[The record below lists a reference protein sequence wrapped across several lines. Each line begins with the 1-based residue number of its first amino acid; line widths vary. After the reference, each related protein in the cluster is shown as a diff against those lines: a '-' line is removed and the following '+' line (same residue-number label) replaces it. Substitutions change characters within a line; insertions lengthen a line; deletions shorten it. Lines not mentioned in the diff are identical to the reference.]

1 MAARAAL
8 QTIQIFNPYVN
19 GNGSFNAYSYYDHG
33 VETQENFRDVFP
45 VTDQCERSAQL
56 MGDDYVR
63 LKFNL
68 TAYVPMAAFS
78 FIRYD
83 GQTFFLMNDYCP
95 HSNGS
100 RKIYD
105 GQGNAEVVS
114 DSYEYDMKFYSV
126 ANMLRKPICYRHV
139 KVAKGATA
147 ADGYHEWDEPEI
159 TVSATLPTMYVIIVQ
174 SIARYTTRL
183 DSNLLLTQMLATI
196 PTNGLDGIAPSTN
209 VKLTADTEL
218 ATFNFNGDKIA
229 DVCTTVANA
238 YSDAKKETEWYIEED
253 ANHSLT
259 LHFCKCLDT
268 QSMNHADDFSYKNT
282 EGINRETHPVI
293 TGGLKKVDYSRDESN
308 IPQVI
313 IPYGSER
320 NMTYQAVKGIDE
332 VSQMQ
337 STFGKRLRLKAN
349 HTCTV
354 DGVTYPTAA
363 MQAAGI
369 TGAYAVK
376 DKDNN
381 TVILGVDAHGGIAND
396 QVNTGNE
403 KVEYFDDVYPQC
415 HFVVSKVEERS
426 KKKDGNTIPEYTCEG
441 IVVDAQGQIVQPE
454 GDFYPLQIE
463 EGKTLSVRF
472 ESGYLNG
479 REFDIANKTQKK
491 TNPSTGQPETNYTL
505 RFVIVADGSI
515 EDGTLIP
522 SGNFKPR
529 AREAGGYEGDK
540 FALFNMK
547 MPEAY
552 ITYAQ
557 EELAQKAYEKLI
569 EYQDTVPDVK
579 CTSDPDSFGGKDVY
593 FGAQYTINSEKL
605 GFTLNAQNRRVPID
619 FISRVVAYSYKLTKV
634 NDVSFTLSSALV
646 RGVLSEMAAAITNVS
661 YATEGLGQRSIN
673 LSRRGWRDASE
684 VADMITSM
692 NTEMMLVGNEKYQ
705 FGYTSEILPLHTN
718 GVFTGLKVSYGQLQH
733 TQQPYIDYANGG
745 LWQIQPEAS
754 LNADYQGNALDGTK
768 PYYVFAVCG
777 TDNLEWATVI
787 LMDKDAAET
796 NGVYHKDTEISDQ
809 DQYPQYL
816 LLGILSSE
824 FAEEKNGQMTYERV
838 FSPTCGFTA
847 IEGGTITTEQIQ
859 DANRQLIIDF
869 LSKPPRIIARG
880 GAEIIGNITFKSFKD
895 ANGNEV
901 TVGSRNLL
909 RGTDWFD
916 TDHYT
921 GGVLGI
927 NDTLWS
933 SARWRA
939 ASTTTGRETTVHTF
953 SSGKPIPSISTYVK
967 IKLTAAQSGWVD
979 IAQDSVSPVKKGKTY
994 MLSVY
999 AKATTAAA
1007 AKIHLGAWTNSTGTV
1022 HSKADVSQDL
1032 TSSWKRYTFMFMW
1045 EWDEVPNIYFGLV
1058 GGAANDTLE
1067 LCGMQLEES
1076 AFVSDW
1082 RPANEDT
1089 DSAIAAAQ
1097 DAADDAMK
1105 KANNIVDDGIISG
1118 GTEKSTLLKE
1128 WQEIAGSNYDGTSN
1142 GSYCKATTQANAYG
1156 LTYTALTTAFNTLS
1170 AAMAVIRQN
1179 MNADTYLNG
1188 TTPPSGASIL
1198 NMTKADFIALWR
1210 TYYDAEIALLNT
1222 VSDTIDQKEIGG
1234 ENLYTGEDPVIV
1246 YYQSYKDTDIVLE
1259 NGKKYVISVQSFV
1272 GNASGVKV
1280 YSRNS
1285 GGVYTE
1291 LGTLLDEGTSS
1302 GGAVR
1307 RFGYRKVVVSGNGET
1322 LSLKASSMTGFT
1334 LTGVMVQQGDKPTT
1348 YQSSY
1353 KYLAEA
1359 FEHDATKLTTSID
1372 GGLIVS
1378 ALLKLINQNNQV
1390 TAGMSG
1396 LNGDNILQWGGAT
1409 YADAL
1414 NAVANSYRK
1423 LDSSLIP
1430 YLIRKDG
1437 LGKIGI
1443 FYINGDNVEINVPGQ
1458 GKIKLDAS
1466 SSDGRGIR
1474 IYDNYNNEIITITPR
1489 DISSIWT
1496 KASSSTTGYVWL
1508 NDGEYDDGMGGKYGK
1523 RSAYSKELGNPDWIN
1538 LGKPNA
1544 KLHLKLTVN
1553 DISRISTE
1561 TYTGATWK
1569 SINSTLYIRVI
1580 IEKYSTGE
1588 ELARVNIGTIYQSE
1602 HTTAYGDKYYDA
1614 LISGNV
1620 YEGDI
1625 TFNNES
1631 SLSDCKARVEVYTQ
1645 NNTERI
1651 SISQVDLSNKHFY
1664 LELSSDFVDKK
1675 LIVAKDG
1682 IAAIYSDNNAFFVQA
1697 TNSGQKILATGLPTS
1712 EPSTQGQ
1719 LWNSG
1724 GFLKVKS

>member
-19 GNGSFNAYSYYDHG
+19 QGGSFNAYSYYDHG

-196 PTNGLDGIAPSTN
+196 PTNGLDNTGIAPKNT

-218 ATFNFNGDKIA
+218 ATFNFNGDNIA

-349 HTCTV
+349 HTCTIN
-354 DGVTYPTAA
+354 GTQYPTAA
-363 MQAAGI
+363 MQAKGI

-376 DKDNN
+376 DKNN
-381 TVILGVDAHGGIAND
+381 NLVPLGVDAHGGIAND

-479 REFDIANKTQKK
+479 REFEIANKTQKK

-529 AREAGGYEGDK
+529 ARVAGGYEGDK

-605 GFTLNAQNRRVPID
+605 GFTLNEQNRRVPVD

-634 NDVSFTLSSALV
+634 NEVSFTLSSALV

-705 FGYTSEILPLHTN
+705 FQYTSEILPLHTN

-796 NGVYHKDTEISDQ
+796 NGVYHKDTEIYRGDDESLK

-838 FSPTCGFTA
+838 FSPTNGFTA
-847 IEGGTITTEQIQ
+847 IEGGTITTEQVQ

-869 LSKPPRIIARG
+869 QSNPPRIIARG
-880 GAEIIGNITFKSFKD
+880 GAQIIGNITFISSD
-895 ANGNEV
+895 
-901 TVGSRNLL
+901 GSEKP
-909 RGTDWFD
+909 
-916 TDHYT
+916 
-921 GGVLGI
+921 LG
-927 NDTLWS
+927 
-933 SARWRA
+933 
-939 ASTTTGRETTVHTF
+939 
-953 SSGKPIPSISTYVK
+953 
-967 IKLTAAQSGWVD
+967 
-979 IAQDSVSPVKKGKTY
+979 
-994 MLSVY
+994 
-999 AKATTAAA
+999 
-1007 AKIHLGAWTNSTGTV
+1007 
-1022 HSKADVSQDL
+1022 
-1032 TSSWKRYTFMFMW
+1032 
-1045 EWDEVPNIYFGLV
+1045 
-1058 GGAANDTLE
+1058 
-1067 LCGMQLEES
+1067 
-1076 AFVSDW
+1076 
-1082 RPANEDT
+1082 
-1089 DSAIAAAQ
+1089 
-1097 DAADDAMK
+1097 
-1105 KANNIVDDGIISG
+1105 
-1118 GTEKSTLLKE
+1118 STLDTMNE
-1128 WQEIAGSNYDGTSN
+1128 EIN
-1142 GSYCKATTQANAYG
+1142 
-1156 LTYTALTTAFNTLS
+1156 
-1170 AAMAVIRQN
+1170 
-1179 MNADTYLNG
+1179 
-1188 TTPPSGASIL
+1188 
-1198 NMTKADFIALWR
+1198 
-1210 TYYDAEIALLNT
+1210 
-1222 VSDTIDQKEIGG
+1222 KEIGG
-1234 ENLYTGEDPVIV
+1234 ENLYSGVDPLQIITTT
-1246 YYQSYKDTDIVLE
+1246 KDTDIVLE
-1259 NGKKYVISVQSFV
+1259 DGKKYVISVAAIDGDAYGLLAREKIGS
-1272 GNASGVKV
+1272 A
-1280 YSRNS
+1280 YSDLGWIVENGTIGTMQHYEKKTLVVTGH
-1285 GGVYTE
+1285 GGKLALQV
-1291 LGTLLDEGTSS
+1291 TSS
-1302 GGAVR
+1302 GSD
-1307 RFGYRKVVVSGNGET
+1307 YYY
-1322 LSLKASSMTGFT
+1322 T
-1334 LTGVMVQQGDKPTT
+1334 LTGIMVQQGEKPTT
-1348 YQSSY
+1348 YHAG
-1353 KYLAEA
+1353 YLAKALER
-1359 FEHDATKLTTSID
+1359 DATKEVTSID
-1372 GGLIVS
+1372 GGLLLS
-1378 ALLKLINQNNQV
+1378 ALIKLAQGGIV
-1390 TAGMSG
+1390 RAGMSG
-1396 LNGDNILQWGGAT
+1396 LADYGQKTIGGQT
-1409 YADAL
+1409 YQSEGVGFWAGSDYVDAL
-1414 NAVANSYRK
+1414 NAACGIETNTLPPVFLSKTGYKSRIGCFRVVDRDTVMVTTDDKKIIITNKGIDDVAVVHTTHEGYISGGLGVQEGYGVSKTKEESDWEMSKFSFNVKGGRYNFKIPQITIDAACGGTSYPASEAYDGQHDSGTYDSWYSYSLRLEIRHNGVVIYNTDWKSHSDNDYSDNGSGIPNQNSY
-1423 LDSSLIP
+1423 SSSFDAIDQNFELEA
-1430 YLIRKDG
+1430 G
-1437 LGKIGI
+1437 LVEIMIFGDCTVGTDTDDDTNVHAASVGNASVAVGSGKI
-1443 FYINGDNVEINVPGQ
+1443 VV
-1458 GKIKLDAS
+1458 
-1466 SSDGRGIR
+1466 
-1474 IYDNYNNEIITITPR
+1474 NN
-1489 DISSIWT
+1489 
-1496 KASSSTTGYVWL
+1496 
-1508 NDGEYDDGMGGKYGK
+1508 
-1523 RSAYSKELGNPDWIN
+1523 
-1538 LGKPNA
+1538 
-1544 KLHLKLTVN
+1544 
-1553 DISRISTE
+1553 
-1561 TYTGATWK
+1561 
-1569 SINSTLYIRVI
+1569 
-1580 IEKYSTGE
+1580 
-1588 ELARVNIGTIYQSE
+1588 
-1602 HTTAYGDKYYDA
+1602 
-1614 LISGNV
+1614 
-1620 YEGDI
+1620 
-1625 TFNNES
+1625 
-1631 SLSDCKARVEVYTQ
+1631 
-1645 NNTERI
+1645 
-1651 SISQVDLSNKHFY
+1651 
-1664 LELSSDFVDKK
+1664 VDKFVV
-1675 LIVAKDG
+1675 VAKDG
-1682 IAAIYSDNNAFFVQA
+1682 MSIIANSNAAFYVY
-1697 TNSGQKILATGLPTS
+1697 NSGTQLNVVAKGLPNRTNAM
-1712 EPSTQGQ
+1712 PGG
-1719 LWNSG
+1719 LYVSG
-1724 GFLKVKS
+1724 ENVCVKPL

>member
-1 MAARAAL
+1 MAARTAL
-8 QTIQIFNPYVN
+8 KDIQIFNPYVN

-78 FIRYD
+78 FIRYN

-196 PTNGLDGIAPSTN
+196 PTNGLDSTGIAPKNT

-218 ATFNFNGDKIA
+218 ATFNFNGDNIA

-441 IVVDAQGQIVQPE
+441 IVVNSQGQEIQPE

-479 REFDIANKTQKK
+479 REFEIANKTQKK

-557 EELAQKAYEKLI
+557 EELAQKAYEKLM

-605 GFTLNAQNRRVPID
+605 GFTLNEQNRRVPVD

-634 NDVSFTLSSALV
+634 DDVSFTLSSALV
-646 RGVLSEMAAAITNVS
+646 RGVLSEMEAAITNVS

-796 NGVYHKDTEISDQ
+796 NGVYHKDAEISDQ

-869 LSKPPRIIARG
+869 LSKPPRIIAVN
-880 GAEIIGNITFKSFKD
+880 GAEVFGNIRFKSMLTED
-895 ANGNEV
+895 
-901 TVGSRNLL
+901 
-909 RGTDWFD
+909 
-916 TDHYT
+916 
-921 GGVLGI
+921 
-927 NDTLWS
+927 
-933 SARWRA
+933 
-939 ASTTTGRETTVHTF
+939 
-953 SSGKPIPSISTYVK
+953 GKN
-967 IKLTAAQSGWVD
+967 AG
-979 IAQDSVSPVKKGKTY
+979 
-994 MLSVY
+994 
-999 AKATTAAA
+999 
-1007 AKIHLGAWTNSTGTV
+1007 
-1022 HSKADVSQDL
+1022 
-1032 TSSWKRYTFMFMW
+1032 
-1045 EWDEVPNIYFGLV
+1045 
-1058 GGAANDTLE
+1058 
-1067 LCGMQLEES
+1067 EEI
-1076 AFVSDW
+1076 F
-1082 RPANEDT
+1082 
-1089 DSAIAAAQ
+1089 
-1097 DAADDAMK
+1097 
-1105 KANNIVDDGIISG
+1105 
-1118 GTEKSTLLKE
+1118 
-1128 WQEIAGSNYDGTSN
+1128 
-1142 GSYCKATTQANAYG
+1142 
-1156 LTYTALTTAFNTLS
+1156 
-1170 AAMAVIRQN
+1170 
-1179 MNADTYLNG
+1179 
-1188 TTPPSGASIL
+1188 
-1198 NMTKADFIALWR
+1198 
-1210 TYYDAEIALLNT
+1210 
-1222 VSDTIDQKEIGG
+1222 KEIGG
-1234 ENLYTGEDPVIV
+1234 ENLYSGVDPCQIIT
-1246 YYQSYKDTDIVLE
+1246 STKDTDIVLE
-1259 NGKKYVISVQSFV
+1259 NGKKYVISIAAID
-1272 GNASGVKV
+1272 GNAYGLLAKEKIGSAYSDLGWMVKDGTIGTMQHYKNKTLV
-1280 YSRNS
+1280 VTGH
-1285 GGVYTE
+1285 GGKLALQV
-1291 LGTLLDEGTSS
+1291 TSS
-1302 GGAVR
+1302 GAD
-1307 RFGYRKVVVSGNGET
+1307 YYY
-1322 LSLKASSMTGFT
+1322 T
-1334 LTGVMVQQGDKPTT
+1334 LTGIMVQQGEKPTA
-1348 YQSSY
+1348 YHAG
-1353 KYLAEA
+1353 YLAKALER
-1359 FEHDATKLTTSID
+1359 DATKEVTSID
-1372 GGLIVS
+1372 GGLLLS
-1378 ALLKLINQNNQV
+1378 ALIKLVQGGV
-1390 TAGMSG
+1390 VRAGMSG
-1396 LNGDNILQWGGAT
+1396 LADYGQKTIDGQTYQSEGVGFWAGAD
-1409 YADAL
+1409 YEDAL
-1414 NAVANSYRK
+1414 AAAC
-1423 LDSSLIP
+1423 
-1430 YLIRKDG
+1430 
-1437 LGKIGI
+1437 GI
-1443 FYINGDNVEINVPGQ
+1443 ETNTLPPVFLS
-1458 GKIKLDAS
+1458 K
-1466 SSDGRGIR
+1466 
-1474 IYDNYNNEIITITPR
+1474 
-1489 DISSIWT
+1489 
-1496 KASSSTTGYVWL
+1496 TGYKSRIGCFRVVNRNTIAVVTDQSTIYVT
-1508 NDGEYDDGMGGKYGK
+1508 NDSISNTVTVEETHVEECLSSYKSLDGTGSNSGEVFASKSFVISGGKYAIK
-1523 RSAYSKELGNPDWIN
+1523 VPAYTIDASAYSSTRPINGAYARVEGSFTLHMEIRHSNGTVIYSSDDKYCGISANCYNPNESNNATDSKTMPAVELPDVE
-1538 LGKPNA
+1538 LPAG
-1544 KLHLKLTVN
+1544 T
-1553 DISRISTE
+1553 
-1561 TYTGATWK
+1561 
-1569 SINSTLYIRVI
+1569 VI
-1580 IEKYSTGE
+1580 IEIKG
-1588 ELARVNIGTIYQSE
+1588 
-1602 HTTAYGDKYYDA
+1602 
-1614 LISGNV
+1614 V
-1620 YEGDI
+1620 Y
-1625 TFNNES
+1625 
-1631 SLSDCKARVEVYTQ
+1631 
-1645 NNTERI
+1645 
-1651 SISQVDLSNKHFY
+1651 DLSIDGQNM
-1664 LELSSDFVDKK
+1664 LSNHISFQGHAVTASIINMDKFVV
-1675 LIVAKDG
+1675 LAKDG
-1682 IAAIYSDNNAFFVQA
+1682 IGIIANAMSTFYVYTDSTDMLKVIAKGLPSSNPNVAGQLY
-1697 TNSGQKILATGLPTS
+1697 TQNVNINGTTQKIVCVSTGS
-1712 EPSTQGQ
+1712 
-1719 LWNSG
+1719 
-1724 GFLKVKS
+1724 V